1 MARKLKS
8 PPFHWLDA
16 IYTPDPDFD
25 NTLTAMEKGKWVG
38 GGGGSKYL
46 RPFHILNHSHD
57 IPPPLTNNHYESS
70 NFQYCF
76 LFKNMNYIHQFSKQ
90 SLKSGGLVELW
101 LISFSIYSKKK
112 GEGGVKIPRRVKLV
126 PFFRFQFYIH

>member
-1 MARKLKS
+1 MARKLIF
-8 PPFHWLDA
+8 PPFHWLYA

-25 NTLTAMEKGKWVG
+25 NTLTAMEKGNWVCEV
-38 GGGGSKYL
+38 GGSKYL
-46 RPFHILNHSHD
+46 DHFHILNHSHD
-57 IPPPLTNNHYESS
+57 IPPLTNNHYASS
-70 NFQYCF
+70 IFEYCF
-76 LFKNMNYIHQFSKQ
+76 LFKNMNYIHQFFKQ

-101 LISFSIYSKKK
+101 LVSFSIYSKKK